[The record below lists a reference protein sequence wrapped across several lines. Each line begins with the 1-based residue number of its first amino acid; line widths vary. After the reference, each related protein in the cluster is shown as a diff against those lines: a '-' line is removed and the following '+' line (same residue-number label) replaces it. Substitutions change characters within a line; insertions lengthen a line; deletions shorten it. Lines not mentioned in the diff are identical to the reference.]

1 MLTWLLLIYTVPAEP
16 SRKRAFIWREI
27 KKAGAIY
34 VRDGVCAL
42 PERED
47 TLATLRAIAAK
58 VELFG
63 GQAILAQTVQLDP
76 ERAEALA
83 AQIRGARVAEY
94 DDIAREA
101 EQFLEHLR
109 REKAHRDFTLAE
121 LEELGADLGK
131 LKRWAEQVR
140 TRDYFGVAES
150 ARTRALLT
158 RCEDAL
164 AMFLAEAD
172 KAAGTRR

>member
-27 KKAGAIY
+27 KKGGAVY

-47 TLATLRAIAAK
+47 TLARLQAIAAR
-58 VELFG
+58 VEQLG
-63 GQAILAQTVQLDP
+63 GQAILAQTVGLDP

-101 EQFLEHLR
+101 EKFLEHLR
-109 REKAHRDFTLAE
+109 RETAHRDF
-121 LEELGADLGK
+121 
-131 LKRWAEQVR
+131 
-140 TRDYFGVAES
+140 
-150 ARTRALLT
+150 
-158 RCEDAL
+158 
-164 AMFLAEAD
+164 
-172 KAAGTRR
+172 

>member
-34 VRDGVCAL
+34 VRGGVCAL

-47 TLATLRAIAAK
+47 TFATLRAIAAK
-58 VELFG
+58 VDLFS
-63 GQAILAQTVQLDP
+63 GQAILAQTVQLHP
-76 ERAEALA
+76 ERAEALV
-83 AQIRGARVAEY
+83 AQIRGARAAEY

-109 REKAHRDFTLAE
+109 REKAHR
-121 LEELGADLGK
+121 
-131 LKRWAEQVR
+131 
-140 TRDYFGVAES
+140 
-150 ARTRALLT
+150 
-158 RCEDAL
+158 
-164 AMFLAEAD
+164 
-172 KAAGTRR
+172 